1 MKQTFKFL
9 IGLAIGFLIAYWVR
23 RLLVGANQPIAPEI
37 VSKNNSP
44 VTHENN
50 SLSVPFTTPQ
60 PEQSGQAGTTPLP
73 ARDTASETVAV
84 NAEQAPAIVETSDSI
99 RADDAVTDGEQAV
112 DNSATAETFDF
123 LIINDIGPISN
134 KRLLD
139 AGVTSFAAL
148 AAMPIDDIARITK
161 LPAARIV
168 QNRWREQSARLAEG
182 LPLEE
187 EEVSSEENRG

>member
-23 RLLVGANQPIAPEI
+23 RLLVGDNQPTAPET
-37 VSKNNSP
+37 VSKNTPP
-44 VTHENN
+44 VTHGNN
-50 SLSVPFTTPQ
+50 AASTPFTTPQ
-60 PEQSGQAGTTPLP
+60 SEQSGQAGTTPLP
-73 ARDTASETVAV
+73 ARDAV
-84 NAEQAPAIVETSDSI
+84 SAEQASAIVETSDPI
-99 RADDAVTDGEQAV
+99 RADEAAKAVAESGEV
-112 DNSATAETFDF
+112 SDIVVTAEDFDF

-148 AAMPIDDIARITK
+148 AAMSIDEIARITK

-187 EEVSSEENRG
+187 EEISTEENLG